1 MDFALSDDQRMLLG
15 EWRKAI
21 DRDIAPVTKQH
32 LDSFIPKETASAL
45 LKKTGEFGIGNG
57 WVPEEGGGLGL
68 DFLTSGLLYEELSR
82 TSPDLAG
89 LAFVAE
95 GAALKLF
102 RTGSE
107 EMKARYLPGLLSGD
121 LIGCS
126 AISEPGIGSSVRE
139 MRTKAV
145 RDGKNYR
152 ISGEKLWISN
162 ASIADLTILVAKTD
176 EQEFTMFLVDRKEHG
191 FKTAEVSK
199 LGLNGWSLGQ
209 ISLEDVVVPE
219 TNILGGLGGGLR
231 ETMKGFER
239 SRCFIST
246 LALGIAQASLDESLK
261 YVKERHAFGK
271 PIGGHQLVQGL
282 LAEMVSDI
290 DASRLL
296 LYRAL
301 WMLSS
306 GNRCT
311 QEAAVAKSFVTEAA
325 QRVTSR
331 AIQIHGAFG
340 VSKEFPLERHFRN
353 ARMLTLPDGTTQIN
367 HLIIGR
373 SLTGI
378 DAFK

>member
-1 MDFALSDDQRMLLG
+1 MDFALTDDQRMLLG

-162 ASIADLTILVAKTD
+162 ASIADLTILVAKTG
-176 EQEFTMFLVDRKEHG
+176 EQEFTMFLVDREQHG
-191 FKTAEVSK
+191 FKTAEISK

-209 ISLEDVVVPE
+209 IVLEDVVVPE
-219 TNILGGLGGGLR
+219 ENILGGLGGGLR

-306 GNRCT
+306 GDRCT

-325 QRVTSR
+325 QRVTSK

-340 VSKEFPLERHFRN
+340 ISKEFPLERHFRN

>member
-1 MDFALSDDQRMLLG
+1 MDFALSDDQRLLLG

-162 ASIADLTILVAKTD
+162 ASIADLTILVAKTG
-176 EQEFTMFLVDRKEHG
+176 EQEFTMFLVDREQHG
-191 FKTAEVSK
+191 FKTAEISK

-209 ISLEDVVVPE
+209 IVLEDVVVPE
-219 TNILGGLGGGLR
+219 ENILGGLGGGLR

-306 GNRCT
+306 GDRCT

-325 QRVTSR
+325 QRVTSK
-331 AIQIHGAFG
+331 AVQIHGAFG
-340 VSKEFPLERHFRN
+340 ISKEFPLERHFRN

>member
-1 MDFALSDDQRMLLG
+1 MDFSLTEDQRLLLG

-21 DRDIAPVTKQH
+21 DRDIAPVTCQYTEN
-32 LDSFIPKETASAL
+32 FIPKDVARGL
-45 LKKTGEFGIGNG
+45 LKKTGEFGVGNG
-57 WVPEEGGGLGL
+57 WVGEEGGGLGL

-82 TSPDLAG
+82 NSPDLAG

-107 EMKARYLPGLLSGD
+107 ALKARYLPALLSGD

-139 MRTKAV
+139 MRTRAV

-162 ASIADLTILVAKTD
+162 ASIADLAILVAKTG
-176 EQEFTMFLVDRKEHG
+176 EEEFTMFLVGREEHG
-191 FKTAEVSK
+191 FKTAEISK

-209 ISLEDVVVPE
+209 ISLEDIIVPE
-219 TNILGGLGGGLR
+219 ENILGGLGGGLR
-231 ETMKGFER
+231 ETMKGFDR

-261 YVKERHAFGK
+261 YVKERHSFGK

-301 WMLSS
+301 WMLST
-306 GNRCT
+306 GERCT
-311 QEAAVAKSFVTEAA
+311 QEAAIAKSFVTEAA
-325 QRVTSR
+325 QRVTSK

-340 VSKEFPLERHFRN
+340 ISKEFPLERHFRN

>member
-1 MDFALSDDQRMLLG
+1 MDFSLTEDQRLLLG

-21 DRDIAPVTKQH
+21 DRDIAPVTRQYTEN
-32 LDSFIPKETASAL
+32 FIPKDVARGL
-45 LKKTGEFGIGNG
+45 LKKTGEFGVGNG
-57 WVPEEGGGLGL
+57 WVGEEGGGLGL

-107 EMKARYLPGLLSGD
+107 ALKARYLPALLSGD

-139 MRTKAV
+139 MRTRAV

-162 ASIADLTILVAKTD
+162 ASIADLTILVAKTG
-176 EQEFTMFLVDRKEHG
+176 EEEFTMFLVDREKHG
-191 FKTAEVSK
+191 FKTAEISK

-209 ISLEDVVVPE
+209 ITLEDVIVPE
-219 TNILGGLGGGLR
+219 ENILGSLGGGLR
-231 ETMKGFER
+231 ETMKGFDR

-246 LALGIAQASLDESLK
+246 LALGIAQASLDESLR
-261 YVKERHAFGK
+261 YVKERHSFGK
-271 PIGGHQLVQGL
+271 PIGGHQLVQEL

-306 GNRCT
+306 GERCT

-325 QRVTSR
+325 QRVTSK

-340 VSKEFPLERHFRN
+340 ISKEFPLERHFRN

-378 DAFK
+378 EAFK

>member
-1 MDFALSDDQRMLLG
+1 MDFALTDDQRMLLG

-21 DRDIAPVTKQH
+21 DRDVAPVTKQH
-32 LDSFIPKETASAL
+32 LDGFIPKEVARGL

-95 GAALKLF
+95 GAALKVF

-107 EMKARYLPGLLSGD
+107 ELKARYLPGLLSGD

-139 MRTKAV
+139 MRTRAV

-162 ASIADLTILVAKTD
+162 ASIADLTILVAKTA
-176 EQEFTMFLVDRKEHG
+176 EQEFTMFLVDREQHG
-191 FKTAEVSK
+191 FKTAEISK
-199 LGLNGWSLGQ
+199 LGLNGWPLGQ

-219 TNILGGLGGGLR
+219 ENILGGLGGGLR

-239 SRCFIST
+239 SRCFVST
-246 LALGIAQASLDESLK
+246 LALGIAQAALDDSLK
-261 YVKERHAFGK
+261 YVRERTAFGK

-290 DASRLL
+290 EASRLL

-306 GNRCT
+306 GGRCEL
-311 QEAAVAKSFVTEAA
+311 EAAVAKSFVTEAA
-325 QRVTSR
+325 QRVTSK

-340 VSKEFPLERHFRN
+340 ISKEFPLERHFRN
-353 ARMLTLPDGTTQIN
+353 ARMLTIPDGTTQIN

-373 SLTGI
+373 NVTGI

>member
-1 MDFALSDDQRMLLG
+1 MDFALTDDQRLLLG

-32 LDSFIPKETASAL
+32 LDSFIPKEVASAL
-45 LKKTGEFGIGNG
+45 LKKTGDFGIGNG
-57 WVPEEGGGLGL
+57 WVPEAGGGLGL

-89 LAFVAE
+89 LAFVTE

-102 RTGSE
+102 RAGSE
-107 EMKARYLPGLLSGD
+107 EIKARYLPGLLSGD

-139 MRTKAV
+139 MRTRAV

-162 ASIADLTILVAKTD
+162 AGIADLTILVAKTD

-191 FKTAEVSK
+191 FATAEISK

-209 ISLEDVVVPE
+209 IVLEDVVVPE

-306 GNRCT
+306 GDRCT

-340 VSKEFPLERHFRN
+340 VSREFPLERHFRN

-367 HLIIGR
+367 QLIIGR

>member
-1 MDFALSDDQRMLLG
+1 MDFALSEDQRMLLG

-21 DRDIAPVTKQH
+21 DRDIAPVTKQYTET
-32 LDSFIPKETASAL
+32 FIPKDVARNL
-45 LKKTGEFGIGNG
+45 LRKAGEFGVGNG

-68 DFLTSGLLYEELSR
+68 DFLTSGLLYEELSK

-107 EMKARYLPGLLSGD
+107 ELKSRYLAKLLSGD

-126 AISEPGIGSSVRE
+126 AISEPDIGSSVRE
-139 MRTKAV
+139 MRTRAV
-145 RDGKNYR
+145 KDGKNYR

-162 ASIADLTILVAKTD
+162 ASIADLTILVAKTG
-176 EQEFTMFLVDRKEHG
+176 EQEFTMFLVDREEHG
-191 FKTAEVSK
+191 FKTAEISK

-219 TNILGGLGGGLR
+219 ENILGGLGGGLR

-246 LALGIAQASLDESLK
+246 LALGIAQASFDESLK
-261 YVKERHAFGK
+261 YAKERHAFGK
-271 PIGGHQLVQGL
+271 PIGGHQLVQSL

-306 GNRCT
+306 GDRCT
-311 QEAAVAKSFVTEAA
+311 QEAAIAKSFVTEAA
-325 QRVTSR
+325 QRVTSK

-340 VSKEFPLERHFRN
+340 ISREFPLERHFRN

-367 HLIIGR
+367 QLIIGR
-373 SLTGI
+373 TLTGI

>member
-1 MDFALSDDQRMLLG
+1 MDFALTEDQRLLLG

-21 DRDIAPVTKQH
+21 DRGIAPVTKQH
-32 LDSFIPKETASAL
+32 AESFIPKDIARDL

-68 DFLTSGLLYEELSR
+68 DFLTSGILYEELSR

-107 EMKARYLPGLLSGD
+107 ALKTRYLPGLLSGD

-139 MRTKAV
+139 MRTRAV

-162 ASIADLTILVAKTD
+162 ASIADLTIAVAKTA
-176 EQEFTMFLVDRKEHG
+176 EQEFTMFLVDREEHG
-191 FKTAEVSK
+191 FKTAEIPK

-209 ISLEDVVVPE
+209 IVFEDIAVPE
-219 TNILGGLGGGLR
+219 ENILGGLGGGLR

-246 LALGIAQASLDESLK
+246 LALGIAQASLDESVK

-325 QRVTSR
+325 QRVTSK

-367 HLIIGR
+367 QLIIGR

-378 DAFK
+378 DALR

>member
-1 MDFALSDDQRMLLG
+1 MDFELSEDQRLLLG

-21 DRDIAPVTKQH
+21 DRDIAPVTRQH
-32 LDSFIPKETASAL
+32 ADSFIPKAEAHAL
-45 LKKTGEFGIGNG
+45 LRKTGDFGVGNG

-107 EMKARYLPGLLSGD
+107 PLKARYLSQLLSGA

-139 MRTKAV
+139 MRTRAV
-145 RDGKNYR
+145 RDGKYFR

-162 ASIADLTILVAKTD
+162 ASIADLVILVARTGED
-176 EQEFTMFLVDRKEHG
+176 EFTMFLADRAEHG
-191 FKTAEVSK
+191 FKTAEISK

-209 ISLEDVVVPE
+209 VSFEDMVVSE
-219 TNILGGLGGGLR
+219 DNILGGVGGGLR

-246 LALGIAQASLDESLK
+246 LALGIAQAALDDCLV
-261 YVKERHAFGK
+261 YVKERHSFGK
-271 PIGGHQLVQGL
+271 PIGAHQLVQGL
-282 LAEMVSDI
+282 LAEMASDI
-290 DASRLL
+290 EASRLL

-301 WMLSS
+301 WMLSK
-306 GNRCT
+306 GGRCAT
-311 QEAAVAKSFVTEAA
+311 EAAIAKSFVTEAA
-325 QRVTSR
+325 QRVTSK

-340 VSKEFPLERHFRN
+340 ISREFPLERHFRN
-353 ARMLTLPDGTTQIN
+353 ARMLTIPDGTTQIN

-373 SLTGI
+373 NLTGF

>member
-1 MDFALSDDQRMLLG
+1 MDFSLTEDQRLLLG

-21 DRDIAPVTKQH
+21 DRDIAPVTRQYTEN
-32 LDSFIPKETASAL
+32 FIPKDVARGL
-45 LKKTGEFGIGNG
+45 LKKTGEFGVGNG
-57 WVPEEGGGLGL
+57 WVGEEGGGLGL

-107 EMKARYLPGLLSGD
+107 ALKARYLPALLSGD

-139 MRTKAV
+139 MRTRAV

-162 ASIADLTILVAKTD
+162 ASIADLTILVAKTG
-176 EQEFTMFLVDRKEHG
+176 EEEFTMFLVDREKHG
-191 FKTAEVSK
+191 FKTAEISK

-209 ISLEDVVVPE
+209 ITLEDVIVLE
-219 TNILGGLGGGLR
+219 ENILGSLGGGLR
-231 ETMKGFER
+231 ETMKGFDR

-246 LALGIAQASLDESLK
+246 LALGIAQASLDESLR
-261 YVKERHAFGK
+261 YVKERHSFGK
-271 PIGGHQLVQGL
+271 PIGGHQLVQEL

-306 GNRCT
+306 GERCT

-325 QRVTSR
+325 QRVTSK

-340 VSKEFPLERHFRN
+340 ISKEFPLERHFRN

-378 DAFK
+378 EAFK

>member
-1 MDFALSDDQRMLLG
+1 MDFALTDDQRMLLG

-162 ASIADLTILVAKTD
+162 ASIADLTILVAKTG
-176 EQEFTMFLVDRKEHG
+176 EQEFTMFLVDREQHG
-191 FKTAEVSK
+191 FKTAEISK

-209 ISLEDVVVPE
+209 IVLEDVVVPE
-219 TNILGGLGGGLR
+219 ENILGGLGGGLR

-306 GNRCT
+306 GDRCT

-325 QRVTSR
+325 QRVTSK
-331 AIQIHGAFG
+331 AVQIHGAFG
-340 VSKEFPLERHFRN
+340 ISKEFPLERHFRN

>member
-1 MDFALSDDQRMLLG
+1 MDFSLTEDQRLLLG

-21 DRDIAPVTKQH
+21 DRDIAPVTRQYTEN
-32 LDSFIPKETASAL
+32 FIPKNVARGL
-45 LKKTGEFGIGNG
+45 LKKTGEFGVGNG
-57 WVPEEGGGLGL
+57 WVGEEGGGLGL

-107 EMKARYLPGLLSGD
+107 ALKARYLPALLSGD

-139 MRTKAV
+139 MRTRAV

-162 ASIADLTILVAKTD
+162 ASIADLTILVAKTG
-176 EQEFTMFLVDRKEHG
+176 EEEFTMFLVDREKHG
-191 FKTAEVSK
+191 FKTAEISK

-209 ISLEDVVVPE
+209 ITLEDVIVPE
-219 TNILGGLGGGLR
+219 ENILGSLGGGLR
-231 ETMKGFER
+231 ETMKGFDR

-246 LALGIAQASLDESLK
+246 LALGIAQASLDESLR
-261 YVKERHAFGK
+261 YVKERHSFGK

-306 GNRCT
+306 GERCT

-325 QRVTSR
+325 QRVTSK

-340 VSKEFPLERHFRN
+340 ISKEFPLERHFRN

-378 DAFK
+378 EAFK

>member
-1 MDFALSDDQRMLLG
+1 MDFSLTEDQRLLLG

-21 DRDIAPVTKQH
+21 DRDIEPVTRQH
-32 LDSFIPKETASAL
+32 LDGFIPQEAARAL

-57 WVPEEGGGLGL
+57 WVAEKDGGLGL

-95 GAALKLF
+95 GAMLKLS
-102 RTGSE
+102 RAGSDDL
-107 EMKARYLPGLLSGD
+107 KARYLPRLLAGE

-126 AISEPGIGSSVRE
+126 AISEPGMGSSVRE
-139 MRTKAV
+139 MRTRAV
-145 RDGKNYR
+145 RDGKHYR

-162 ASIADLTILVAKTD
+162 ASIADITILVAKTSED
-176 EQEFTMFLVDRKEHG
+176 EFTMFLVDREEHG
-191 FKTAEVSK
+191 FKTGEISK

-209 ISLEDVVVPE
+209 ISFDDIVVSE
-219 TNILGGLGGGLR
+219 ENILGGLGGGLR

-246 LALGIAQASLDESLK
+246 LALGIAQASLDEGLK

-271 PIGGHQLVQGL
+271 AIGGHQLVQAL
-282 LAEMVSDI
+282 LAEMVSDVE
-290 DASRLL
+290 ASRLL

-301 WMLSS
+301 WMLS
-306 GNRCT
+306 GDQRCEL
-311 QEAAVAKSFVTEAA
+311 EAAVAKSFVTEAA
-325 QRVTSR
+325 QRVTSK
-331 AIQIHGAFG
+331 AIQLHGAFG
-340 VSKEFPLERHFRN
+340 ISKEFAVERHFRN

-367 HLIIGR
+367 QLIIGR
-373 SLTGI
+373 KVTGI
-378 DAFK
+378 DAFS

>member
-1 MDFALSDDQRMLLG
+1 MDFSLTEDQRLLLG

-21 DRDIAPVTKQH
+21 DRDIAPVTKKYTEN
-32 LDSFIPKETASAL
+32 FIPKEVARGL
-45 LKKTGEFGIGNG
+45 LKKTGEFGVGNG
-57 WVPEEGGGLGL
+57 WVGEEGGGLGL

-82 TSPDLAG
+82 NSPDLAG

-107 EMKARYLPGLLSGD
+107 TLKARYLPALLSGD

-139 MRTKAV
+139 MRTRAV

-162 ASIADLTILVAKTD
+162 ASIADLTILVAKTG
-176 EQEFTMFLVDRKEHG
+176 EEEFTMFLVDREEHG
-191 FKTAEVSK
+191 FKTAEISK

-209 ISLEDVVVPE
+209 LSLEDIIVPE
-219 TNILGGLGGGLR
+219 ENILGGLGGGLR

-246 LALGIAQASLDESLK
+246 LALGIAQASLDESLR
-261 YVKERHAFGK
+261 YVKERHSFGK
-271 PIGGHQLVQGL
+271 LIGGHQLVQGL

-306 GNRCT
+306 GERCT

-325 QRVTSR
+325 QRVTSK
-331 AIQIHGAFG
+331 AVQIHGAFG
-340 VSKEFPLERHFRN
+340 ISKEFPLERHFRN

-373 SLTGI
+373 NLTGI
-378 DAFK
+378 DAFQ

>member
-1 MDFALSDDQRMLLG
+1 MDFALSDDQRLLLG

-162 ASIADLTILVAKTD
+162 ASIADLTILVAKTG
-176 EQEFTMFLVDRKEHG
+176 EQEFTMFLVDREQHG
-191 FKTAEVSK
+191 FKTVEISK

-209 ISLEDVVVPE
+209 IVLEDVLVPE
-219 TNILGGLGGGLR
+219 ENILGGLGGGLR

-306 GNRCT
+306 GDRCT

-325 QRVTSR
+325 QRVTSK
-331 AIQIHGAFG
+331 AVQIHGAFG
-340 VSKEFPLERHFRN
+340 ISKEFPLERHFRN

>member
-1 MDFALSDDQRMLLG
+1 MDFSLTEDQRLLLG

-21 DRDIAPVTKQH
+21 DRDIAPVTRQYTEN
-32 LDSFIPKETASAL
+32 FIPKDVARGL
-45 LKKTGEFGIGNG
+45 LKKTGEFGVGNG
-57 WVPEEGGGLGL
+57 WVGEEGGGLGL

-107 EMKARYLPGLLSGD
+107 ALKARYLPALLSGD

-139 MRTKAV
+139 MRTRAV

-162 ASIADLTILVAKTD
+162 ASIADLTILVAKTG
-176 EQEFTMFLVDRKEHG
+176 EEEFTMFLVDREKHG
-191 FKTAEVSK
+191 FKTAEISK

-209 ISLEDVVVPE
+209 ITLEDVIVPE
-219 TNILGGLGGGLR
+219 ENILGSLGGGLR
-231 ETMKGFER
+231 ETMKGFDR

-246 LALGIAQASLDESLK
+246 LALGIAQASLDESLR
-261 YVKERHAFGK
+261 YVKERHSFGK

-306 GNRCT
+306 GERCT

-325 QRVTSR
+325 QRVTSK

-340 VSKEFPLERHFRN
+340 ISKEFPLERHFRN

-378 DAFK
+378 EAFK

>member
-1 MDFALSDDQRMLLG
+1 MDFALTEDQRMLLG

-21 DRDIAPVTKQH
+21 DRDIAPITKQH
-32 LDSFIPKETASAL
+32 ADSFIPKDVAGVL

-139 MRTKAV
+139 MRTTAV

-191 FKTAEVSK
+191 FETAEISK

-209 ISLEDVVVPE
+209 ISLENVIVPE
-219 TNILGGLGGGLR
+219 ENILGGLGGGLR

-246 LALGIAQASLDESLK
+246 LALGIAQASLDDSLK
-261 YVKERHAFGK
+261 YVKERHSFGK

-306 GNRCT
+306 GERCT

-325 QRVTSR
+325 QRVTSK

-340 VSKEFPLERHFRN
+340 VSREFPLERHFRN

-367 HLIIGR
+367 QLIIGR

-378 DAFK
+378 DAFR

>member
-1 MDFALSDDQRMLLG
+1 MDFSLTEDQRLLLG

-21 DRDIAPVTKQH
+21 DRDIAPVTRQYTEN
-32 LDSFIPKETASAL
+32 FIPKNVARGL
-45 LKKTGEFGIGNG
+45 LKKTGEFGVGNG
-57 WVPEEGGGLGL
+57 WVGEEGGGLGL

-107 EMKARYLPGLLSGD
+107 ALKARYLLALLSGD

-139 MRTKAV
+139 MRTRAV

-162 ASIADLTILVAKTD
+162 ASIADLTILVAKTG
-176 EQEFTMFLVDRKEHG
+176 EEEFTMFLVDREKHG
-191 FKTAEVSK
+191 FKTAEISK

-209 ISLEDVVVPE
+209 ITLEDVIVPQE
-219 TNILGGLGGGLR
+219 NILGGLGGGLR
-231 ETMKGFER
+231 ETMKGFDR

-246 LALGIAQASLDESLK
+246 LALGIAQASLDESLR
-261 YVKERHAFGK
+261 YVKERHSFGK

-306 GNRCT
+306 GERCT

-325 QRVTSR
+325 QRVTSK

-340 VSKEFPLERHFRN
+340 ISKEFPLERHFRN

-378 DAFK
+378 EAFK